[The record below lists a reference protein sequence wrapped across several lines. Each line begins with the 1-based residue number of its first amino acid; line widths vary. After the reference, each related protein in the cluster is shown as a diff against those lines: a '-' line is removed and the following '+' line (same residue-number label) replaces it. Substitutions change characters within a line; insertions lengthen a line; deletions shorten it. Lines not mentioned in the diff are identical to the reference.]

1 MKLTPEMETK
11 GLKAYEQVRA
21 FEALQRRGLPWIYA
35 GFTGIMVVL
44 GAVSQSN
51 QRGLV
56 CRLVRPEL
64 EDTKSAL
71 CRKSKA
77 GGGNGGDLWRSASL
91 GAGGESFRGTGE
103 IEERPGG
110 GEDWRGSKGC
120 NGEQAQ
126 GRGLSPAHKGSLGQ
140 TSGEMPSN

>member
-51 QRGLV
+51 QQARIAEVFWIGGAWFAVWCALNWRTQKARYAENRKLV
-56 CRLVRPEL
+56 EEMEGIYGDQLPWVQVENHFAAL
-64 EDTKSAL
+64 EKLKNDLAEEKIGAAL
-71 CRKSKA
+71 K
-77 GGGNGGDLWRSASL
+77 DVM
-91 GAGGESFRGTGE
+91 ESRRR
-103 IEERPGG
+103 EEG
-110 GEDWRGSKGC
+110 
-120 NGEQAQ
+120 
-126 GRGLSPAHKGSLGQ
+126 
-140 TSGEMPSN
+140 